1 MSRQRR
7 IEVIESSEYVTVGEL
22 VRLSGVRYSTLKY
35 YTEEGMLP
43 FEQAEEN
50 LTRSYRR
57 IETLERIALIK
68 KRKEEGL
75 SIPEIKMELGLS

>member
-1 MSRQRR
+1 
-7 IEVIESSEYVTVGEL
+7 
-22 VRLSGVRYSTLKY
+22 
-35 YTEEGMLP
+35 MLP